1 MIWNVVEATWLSY
14 FQLKFKNG
22 LYVQELLDAI
32 LLAIIKIPGHSKP
45 DSTRN
50 AVLKRNQQQ
59 SNLWYGQ
66 RDISSND
73 NVKKLASGV
82 QQLASGKEKQNWKS
96 DKFCFDIKKLWF
108 RPDNSPDQPAALKF
122 PLRTSAHALN
132 HWPTDKTIASMHQY

>member
-22 LYVQELLDAI
+22 LYVQKLLDAI
-32 LLAIIKIPGHSKP
+32 LLAIIKIPGLSKP

-66 RDISSND
+66 KDISSND
-73 NVKKLASGV
+73 NIKKLASDV
-82 QQLASGKEKQNWKS
+82 
-96 DKFCFDIKKLWF
+96 
-108 RPDNSPDQPAALKF
+108 
-122 PLRTSAHALN
+122 
-132 HWPTDKTIASMHQY
+132 